1 MGTDVCLILDC
12 DTKNFLVTQNFF
24 CSTVSPP
31 LMSGSNTTVRT
42 IAYDA
47 YGQRVRIREMGLVGN
62 GTSFMDGL
70 LLFSQYTYYEI
81 DWKRFTCSK
90 WKLVDDFFP
99 MQVPKDAKLTA
110 QVVMGASSFG
120 GMGVLV
126 NNWYGSL
133 PGNGKMTQIFN
144 TFNWVVGLSN
154 PMDFTPPSIC
164 DKAQWEKTQQTHTFF
179 TLNHVRLNLS
189 DSVV

>member
-1 MGTDVCLILDC
+1 
-12 DTKNFLVTQNFF
+12 
-24 CSTVSPP
+24 
-31 LMSGSNTTVRT
+31 MSGSHTTLLGEGMTATGT

-47 YGQRVRIREMGLVGN
+47 YGQRVRIREIGLVGN

-99 MQVPKDAKLTA
+99 MEVPKDAKLTA

-133 PGNGKMTQIFN
+133 PGNGMYSYVFTEIGCIPLTFTTYTPADGWATLS

-179 TLNHVRLNLS
+179 TALKSLS
-189 DSVV
+189 RKSILDE

>member
-1 MGTDVCLILDC
+1 MTATG
-12 DTKNFLVTQNFF
+12 
-24 CSTVSPP
+24 
-31 LMSGSNTTVRT
+31 T

-47 YGQRVRIREMGLVGN
+47 YGQRVRIREIGLVGN

-99 MQVPKDAKLTA
+99 MEVPKDAKLTA

-133 PGNGKMTQIFN
+133 PGNGMYSYVFTEIGCIPL
-144 TFNWVVGLSN
+144 TFTTYTPADGWATLRFPRDYGLRRNWKFVGLDLVS
-154 PMDFTPPSIC
+154 FHQC
-164 DKAQWEKTQQTHTFF
+164 
-179 TLNHVRLNLS
+179 
-189 DSVV
+189 